1 MIASIPGLL
10 AIAEWI
16 WALAV
21 GILATL
27 IWLGRSGRQPP
38 PGPVPAPP
46 PPNLTVAFQSAIPTL
61 TQELNLEVAT
71 AKYVEKLVLED
82 AGFWGTNRVE
92 IEVPVTYRYH
102 ICLRDPWQLDDHG
115 HTLIVAS
122 PRLRAAQPP
131 ALHTDQLN
139 IKMERGGFRFSPTE
153 LREQALQQL
162 TPMLNGLA
170 EDERRVALIRET
182 ARAAA
187 KTFVRQWLMREGEWA
202 RRFHSIELEFGT
214 VPVAPPGQPT
224 LPQSFGNQNQS

>member
-1 MIASIPGLL
+1 MSASLFGLL
-10 AIAEWI
+10 AVAEWI

-21 GILATL
+21 GILAT
-27 IWLGRSGRQPP
+27 IVWLGRSGKVPP
-38 PGPVPAPP
+38 PNPEQTP

-71 AKYVEKLVLED
+71 AQYVEKLVLED
-82 AGFWGTNRVE
+82 ASFWGTNRVE

-131 ALHTDQLN
+131 AIHTDQLKT
-139 IKMERGGFRFSPTE
+139 KMDRGAFRLPPTD
-153 LREQALQQL
+153 LRDKALLQL

-187 KTFVRQWLMREGEWA
+187 KAFVRQWLMREGEWA
-202 RRFHSIELEFGT
+202 KRFHSIELEFGT

-224 LPQSFGNQNQS
+224 LPQSFGSPKQS